1 MSNGLYNGLDNGLH
15 NGVYNGLENGSK
27 VGMFNNETKNFDAD
41 ALLYLNN
48 AKINYDIE
56 RFATNKLVIGLK
68 KALLWNKLK
77 AFYPFLGRTESSCSY
92 NLKSPYNTNAAYR
105 ITFQNSV
112 AQIYYTRFGVELAGV
127 FSVGDTYLIPST
139 TLTKGDLSMGIY
151 INGGTL
157 TGSAYPATMGSAV
170 SANTDGLQ
178 FAIRTTGKY
187 FIPNGQA
194 QNFISVSESSTTGIF
209 IGSVKNGII
218 SLYRN
223 GKEIANNTASSG
235 GSLSV
240 NSVTIGAING
250 FVTQTYSNIR
260 TGALFIASGLT
271 KEDAIKMDFLI
282 QQFNQLL
289 AR

>member
-27 VGMFNNETKNFDAD
+27 VGMFENETKNFDAD

-92 NLKSPYNTNAAYR
+92 NLKSPYNTNASFR
-105 ITFQNSV
+105 ITFLNSV

-127 FSVGDTYLIPST
+127 YSVGDTYLIPST

-170 SANTDGLQ
+170 SSNTDGLE
-178 FAIRTTGKY
+178 FDIRTTGKY
-187 FIPNGQA
+187 FIPNGAA

-250 FVTQTYSNIR
+250 FVNETYSNIR
-260 TGALFIASGLT
+260 TGASFIASGLT